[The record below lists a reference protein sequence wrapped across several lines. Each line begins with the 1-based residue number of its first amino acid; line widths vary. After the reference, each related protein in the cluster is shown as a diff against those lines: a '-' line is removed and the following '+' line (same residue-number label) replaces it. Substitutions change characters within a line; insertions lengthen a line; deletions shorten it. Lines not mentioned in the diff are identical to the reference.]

1 MAQVVAL
8 LRSINVG
15 GRRLKM
21 DHLRAIAADA
31 GCTGV
36 STLVATGNIVMDEPA
51 DLAATGAS
59 LQAELARQY
68 GETAVVM
75 RTHDDLVDAVAANP
89 LAAAVEAGELAGNR
103 VHTMFLFAAPS
114 SAAVQ
119 RGHDEQPDGHE
130 QFEVVGAHLLGLY
143 PDGMARTTLTASWL
157 KRRLGTGTMHN
168 HNTVQKV
175 VAATTPS
182 D

>member
-15 GRRLKM
+15 GRRLRM
-21 DHLRAIAADA
+21 DHLRAMAADA

-36 STLVATGNIVMDEPA
+36 STLLATGNIVMDEPD
-51 DLAATGAS
+51 DLAATGAA

-75 RTHDDLVDAVAANP
+75 RTHGDLVDAVAANP
-89 LAAAVEAGELAGNR
+89 FAAAVAAGELAGNR
-103 VHTMFLFAAPS
+103 VHTMFLRVAPS
-114 SAAVQ
+114 SVAVQ
-119 RGHDEQPDGHE
+119 RAQDEQPDGHE
-130 QFEVVGAHLLGLY
+130 QFEVVGAHFFGLY
-143 PDGMARTTLTASWL
+143 PDGMARTKLTGSWL
-157 KRRLGTGTMHN
+157 EGRLGTGTMRN
-168 HNTVQKV
+168 HNTVQKL